1 MTLCLSEATHVD
13 YVKATIR
20 KLSHGSESNTEPFYE
35 IEIPLFASLLCF
47 KPNVL
52 LGLQCSTCYASTYLF
67 CACAVVGVNRAIL
80 VTCRDRQI
88 NRNLVA
94 SLNGSNFIILA
105 KVRTYLARNERNS
118 IKFELLLG
126 CKRHLDKILQPH
138 HIKYLNIILILSIIL
153 CTNMYSLA

>member
-1 MTLCLSEATHVD
+1 MSIGGDSCGLRQSHDPQTKPWIREQHGTLL
-13 YVKATIR
+13 R
-20 KLSHGSESNTEPFYE
+20 NRNT
-35 IEIPLFASLLCF
+35 SLCF
-47 KPNVL
+47 TAL
-52 LGLQCSTCYASTYLF
+52 LQAKCVIGATCYASTYLF

-88 NRNLVA
+88 HRNLVA

-105 KVRTYLARNERNS
+105 KGQTYLARNERNS